1 MPPEGQGEL
10 VRKWIALARADLAHA
25 AGGLPPGG
33 SHENLCFH
41 AQQAAE
47 KALKAVL
54 LKLDLPFT
62 RTHSLQSLL
71 DLFPSGTRFPF
82 NAEDVAG
89 LTAYAVATRYPGEAP
104 AVTGEECRAA
114 IQAAEQVVAWAE
126 EQIA

>member
-1 MPPEGQGEL
+1 VDRAG
-10 VRKWIALARADLAHA
+10 ARADLAHA

-33 SHENLCFH
+33 SYENLCFH

-54 LKLDLPFT
+54 LKLELPFT

-71 DLFPSGTRFPF
+71 DLFPGGTAFTF
-82 NAEDVAG
+82 DAEDVAG

-104 AVTGEECRAA
+104 AVTREECLAA
-114 IQAAEQVVAWAE
+114 IHVAERVVAWAE
-126 EQIA
+126 GQIA